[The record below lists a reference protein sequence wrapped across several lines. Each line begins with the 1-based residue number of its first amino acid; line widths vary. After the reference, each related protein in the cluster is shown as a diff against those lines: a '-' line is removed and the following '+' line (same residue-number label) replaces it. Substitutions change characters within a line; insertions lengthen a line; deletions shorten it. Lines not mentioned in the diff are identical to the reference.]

1 MKSNGRLVVIS
12 GFSGAGKGTV
22 SRALVKKYGYSL
34 SVSMTT
40 RAPREGEVEGKD
52 YFFKEEEDFLRLIDY
67 NGFIEYARY
76 VDHYYGTPRK
86 FVEDRLEAGRT
97 VILEI
102 EVQGALKIKQQYPD
116 AILLFIT
123 APSAEILKKR
133 LTGRGT
139 EPPEIVDKRMR
150 KAMEEAETISYYDF
164 LVCNEEGRLEECMEQ
179 IHCIIEAES
188 CRMDYCQ
195 GLVEEI
201 KDSLKESVS

>member
-1 MKSNGRLVVIS
+1 MKRNGRLVVIS